1 MEVSRAIDLIDDKMC
16 CGQWAMSNN
25 DTFKP
30 HILLAM
36 SISGFNTHAVA
47 KEISLNAD

>member
-1 MEVSRAIDLIDDKMC
+1 MEISRAIDLIDDKMC
-16 CGQWAMSNN
+16 WGQRVMSDN

-36 SISGFNTHAVA
+36 SISDFIIHTM
-47 KEISLNAD
+47 S